1 MNSCSKDEPGTYDL
15 IGKPNP
21 FMFELLKEEH
31 NIPENSRSVMIG
43 DRPNT
48 DIHFGK
54 SVGIDQCLVLSGVV
68 TSLDDLEENWL
79 TQSQAN
85 YDPTYIMD
93 MIGTFEKASETE

>member
-1 MNSCSKDEPGTYDL
+1 M

-21 FMFELLKEEH
+21 FMYELLKEEH